1 MSPEFVL
8 VDGVEPDAAPEELG
22 EGDVRAELVP
32 AAPVDPEPV
41 LLDRPLT
48 ALAPVLVE
56 RPVLPPTALSLGNG
70 AAGASVVPL
79 GLSGPASDVNLPEDR
94 RDTCADAIASMN
106 RRGPCAISPHAN
118 TSGALV

>member
-1 MSPEFVL
+1 ML

-48 ALAPVLVE
+48 ALAPVLVA

-70 AAGASVVPL
+70 AAGASVEMAGLDVPSRI
-79 GLSGPASDVNLPEDR
+79 GVG
-94 RDTCADAIASMN
+94 
-106 RRGPCAISPHAN
+106 
-118 TSGALV
+118 